1 MLAFPNSKI
10 NLGLYVTEKRS
21 DGFHNIETVFFP
33 IPLHDILETLPSEK
47 NQSEKVEFESTGINI
62 DCSAEKNLCVKAY
75 YLLDADF
82 NLPPVKIILHKVV
95 PMGAGLGG
103 GSADGAFTFTLLN
116 DMFDLNLS
124 KDVLANYAAKI
135 GSDCPFFIYNQPM
148 LGSGRGEILSP
159 VELSLKGHSLVLV
172 KPASSVGTAEAYKGV
187 KLGFPEI
194 PLLEMVKQPV
204 SDWKN
209 NLKNNFEITVFS
221 NHPEIENIKK
231 QLYER
236 GAIYACM
243 SGSGSTVFGI
253 FRDPQHLKESFK
265 DCFYWEGLL

>member
-10 NLGLYVTEKRS
+10 NLGLYVTGKRT

-33 IPLHDILETLPSEK
+33 IPLHDILEILPCDET
-47 NQSEKVEFESTGINI
+47 QSEKVEFESTGINI
-62 DCSAEKNLCVKAY
+62 DCSTEKNLCVKAY
-75 YLLDADF
+75 HLLDADF

-116 DMFDLNLS
+116 QQFNLNLS

-148 LGSGRGEILSP
+148 LGFGRGEILSP
-159 VELSLKGHSLVLV
+159 VEIDLKGYSLVLV
-172 KPASSVGTAEAYKGV
+172 KPPTSVGTAEAYKGV

-194 PLLEMVKQPV
+194 PLLEVVKQPV
-204 SDWKN
+204 SSWKN
-209 NLKNNFEITVFS
+209 NLKNNFEVNIFP
-221 NHPEIENIKK
+221 NHPEIENIKMH
-231 QLYER
+231 LYEK

-265 DCFYWEGLL
+265 DCFYWEGQL